1 MKKRYFI
8 LFLCCVSW
16 FTGRS
21 AVTDSARIEHHAM
34 WKNWQKETAWQNPAI
49 HGLSLTLPYSEVY
62 VQMDYLHQSAPFVL
76 QKGTGHFLSEAK
88 AETFLRLSN
97 HSSAW
102 GAASY
107 MTGKQYQV
115 SWNSSSDY
123 DLLNPYILADTLGGD
138 THRERYGFQG
148 GYAVSKG
155 KFQLGIEAIFRAE
168 HEYRDVD
175 PRMRGIVTDLTLRL
189 GTALELGK
197 YQWAAGLEGNVY
209 KQTNDVDFYRELG
222 VIPEFQMTGLGT
234 EYSRFS
240 GDKRTLY
247 YKGGGYGINLDTNPL
262 DETGFYGHAKL
273 WRRQYKRML
282 ADLNSV
288 PLTQL
293 FYHSAEVSLGWKHM
307 GGTRQAAVDGN
318 LVFVRRSGDENI
330 IGKSSAQY
338 YPIIGKLTMYKNYLI
353 DAYLRGLYG
362 WGSGSG
368 TWCLNGKIGYWSNRE
383 RYVYPER
390 KMEAAK
396 IYGRL
401 GGQWMR
407 SLSRTVALTVDMAAA
422 YYGNVNSSIIMP
434 YANMKASF
442 QDMINHQYQFEKAGY
457 GMLSA
462 KIRSDYRLSG
472 PQIGLFAELGGD
484 WITCS
489 ENEHQ
494 HHLHLALGITF

>member
-21 AVTDSARIEHHAM
+21 AVTDSARIEHHAT

-138 THRERYGFQG
+138 THCERYGFQG

-168 HEYRDVD
+168 HEYRNVD

-189 GTALELGK
+189 GTAYDFGK

-247 YKGGGYGINLDTNPL
+247 YKGGGYGINLDANPL
-262 DETGFYGHAKL
+262 NETGFYGHAKL

-307 GGTRQAAVDGN
+307 GGSRQVALDGN

-353 DAYLRGLYG
+353 DTYLRGLYG

-422 YYGNVNSSIIMP
+422 YYGNVSSGIVMP

-442 QDMINHQYQFEKAGY
+442 QNMINHQYQFEKAGY

-472 PQIGLFAELGGD
+472 SQIGLFAELGGD

-489 ENEHQ
+489 ENGHQ